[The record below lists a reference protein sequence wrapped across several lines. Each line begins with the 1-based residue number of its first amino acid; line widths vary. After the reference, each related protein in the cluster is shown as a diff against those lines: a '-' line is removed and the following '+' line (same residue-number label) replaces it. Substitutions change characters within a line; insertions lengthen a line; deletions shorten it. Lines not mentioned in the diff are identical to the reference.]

1 MKASAYQENA
11 EEFMLYAIE
20 AGNLTV
26 SALNEECSHKVYKSL
41 RLAKS
46 AKTQLEK
53 WPGRKYG
60 IMRRKI
66 TYGPWES
73 LKEV

>member
-11 EEFMLYAIE
+11 EEFMLVAVK
-20 AGNLTV
+20 GDCLDV
-26 SALNEECSHKVYKSL
+26 LNDECSHKIYKSL

-53 WPGRKYG
+53 WPGREYNIK
-60 IMRRKI
+60 RRKI
-66 TYGPWES
+66 TYGQWEDV
-73 LKEV
+73 K